1 MTKTYDPQYSTQVAF
16 NTPIMEAML
25 EKRDTKL
32 VIHWFENGE
41 PNKNLA
47 AAALNKML
55 RMQWIDGLEL
65 LWNVEWLTKKAFLSK
80 SWLSITC
87 SYSYFYN
94 DPLAKTETEQW
105 LINKTYNEK
114 VLSANEINN
123 LHLNI
128 LEKTSSDYYWNMFFT
143 SDLKMKGKTSHTIF
157 QHVKYFAYYDK
168 TKGNKLEKSVN
179 HMPVMKQRLID
190 IIKHKNGF
198 EIPYYQIFDVLIDCD
213 DIDMFWL
220 ILNNKVIMNQK
231 ELFLTAALGASYF
244 NIAAKILKKMN
255 QEDIKKVIDDLAKS
269 LVKLGLKESVEFT
282 VKDFSDEYKKIFE
295 NGYPSLSN
303 INKFSGYGFNTTTYQ
318 FERVETYYNSP
329 NLKDVTFYAGDAL
342 FAKPSKSSYKEEYK
356 KLTETEKQEYRNKFK
371 EYLK

>member
-16 NTPIMEAML
+16 NTPIMESML
-25 EKRDTKL
+25 DKRDTKL

-55 RMQWIDGLEL
+55 RMQWIDGLDL

-80 SWLSITC
+80 SWLSITS

-143 SDLKMKGKTSHTIF
+143 PDLKIKGKISHDIF
-157 QHVKYFAYYDK
+157 NHVKYFAYYDK
-168 TKGNKLEKSVN
+168 TQGNKLEKSIN
-179 HMPVMKQRLID
+179 HMPIMKQRLID
-190 IIKHKNGF
+190 IVTHKNGF
-198 EIPYYQIFDVLIDCD
+198 EIQYYQLFNILVECD

-220 ILNNKVIMNQK
+220 ILDNKVIMSQK
-231 ELFLTAALGASYF
+231 ELFLTAVLGASYF
-244 NIAAKILKKMN
+244 NIVAKILKKFSQN
-255 QEDIKKVIDDLAKS
+255 EINESIDKLTKK
-269 LVKLGLKESVEFT
+269 LVKLGLKESVEFKK
-282 VKDFSDEYKKIFE
+282 KDFTDDYAKLFE
-295 NGYPSLSN
+295 HGHPSLSN
-303 INKFSGYGFNTTTYQ
+303 INMFSRYGFNTTAYQ
-318 FERVETYYNSP
+318 LERVETYHYSQ
-329 NLKDVTFYAGDAL
+329 NLKDITFYAGDAL

-356 KLTETEKQEYRNKFK
+356 KLTEKEKQEYRNKFK